1 VGRQHRLRNWHH
13 SEAEGYQAPRLLG
26 GAECLPQTQF
36 NSLMGLV
43 FDPERGAHDALR
55 RIAEVITNGRT
66 QWVVE
71 VDIPV

>member
-1 VGRQHRLRNWHH
+1 
-13 SEAEGYQAPRLLG
+13 
-26 GAECLPQTQF
+26 LPQTQF